1 MYKNTL
7 QFKTN
12 WNFDKNYALKYK
24 RTESVS
30 WNDTCQILFEIVHER
45 YLKVRMHLEYFKC
58 NNTKYM

>member
-7 QFKTN
+7 QLQTN

-24 RTESVS
+24 PTELS

-45 YLKVRMHLEYFKC
+45 YLKVRMHLEHFKC
-58 NNTKYM
+58 NKTKYM